1 MTSNWQGGGWA
12 NPFDPSPP
20 PRHPGRPPQASPSE
34 QPPEHTNTLATL
46 SVVFAFVL
54 APVGAVLGHLALRDI
69 RRRGERGRNRA
80 VVGLT
85 LSYTVTVVAVVG
97 LVVWASTGSTPRR
110 PTASPSTATTAA
122 AAQPSSSAPVGPS
135 VTDDGL
141 PTLVLTAEEVA
152 DALKAPG
159 MFVNKTWTQPHG
171 PLPGDSF
178 DPPEC
183 TAAVFNG
190 LTDAYN
196 GSGYHAIYG
205 LDVGQHTNGFP
216 LGVSEFVATFQNG
229 DAAKKFAAGAV
240 DQMRRCAGK
249 QLNYAHPGTTGIYS
263 VGNPVESGGVTTVRS
278 TLDSVL
284 QNGSTTDVK
293 KLNTSAMRAVA
304 AKANVVVDVT
314 VIGRNLGDDATTL
327 VSRILGRIP
336 S

>member
-1 MTSNWQGGGWA
+1 MTSDWQGGGWA
-12 NPFDPSPP
+12 NPFDPNPP
-20 PRHPGRPPQASPSE
+20 PEHPGRPS
-34 QPPEHTNTLATL
+34 QPPLSEHTNTLATL

-85 LSYTVTVVAVVG
+85 LSYTVTLVAIVG
-97 LVVWASTGSTPRR
+97 LVIWASIGSTPRASTASSSR
-110 PTASPSTATTAA
+110 PTAATASAA
-122 AAQPSSSAPVGPS
+122 KPSSSAPPEPS
-135 VTDDGL
+135 VSDAGL
-141 PTLVLTAEEVA
+141 QTLVLTAEEVA

-159 MFVNKTWTQPHG
+159 MFVNKTWTQPHE

-190 LTDAYN
+190 LTDAYRD
-196 GSGYHAIYG
+196 SGYHAIYG
-205 LDVGQHTNGFP
+205 LDLGQHTSSFP
-216 LGVSEFVATFQNG
+216 IGASEFVATFQNA
-229 DAAKKFAAGAV
+229 DAARNFAARAV
-240 DQMRRCAGK
+240 DHMRTCAGK
-249 QLNYAHPGTTGIYS
+249 QLKYAHPGTTGIYN
-263 VGNPVESGGVTTVRS
+263 VGNPVEAGGVTTVRS

-284 QNGSTTDVK
+284 QNGHTTDVK

-314 VIGRNLGDDATTL
+314 VIGRDLGDDATTI
-327 VSRILGRIP
+327 VSRILGRVP

>member
-1 MTSNWQGGGWA
+1 MTSNWQGGWS
-12 NPFDPSPP
+12 NPFDPSLPP
-20 PRHPGRPPQASPSE
+20 EYPGRPPQ
-34 QPPEHTNTLATL
+34 PPPAEHTNTLATL

-80 VVGLT
+80 VIGLT
-85 LSYTVTVVAVVG
+85 LSYTVTVVVVAG
-97 LVVWASTGSTPRR
+97 LVVWASTGSTPGRS
-110 PTASPSTATTAA
+110 TASTPTTAPA
-122 AAQPSSSAPVGPS
+122 VKPSSSAPPEPS

-141 PTLVLTAEEVA
+141 ATLVLTAEDVA

-171 PLPGDSF
+171 PLPGDTF

-196 GSGYHAIYG
+196 GSGYRAIYG
-205 LDVGQHTNGFP
+205 LDLGQHTNSFP
-216 LGVSEFVATFQNG
+216 IGASEFVATFQNA
-229 DAAKKFAAGAV
+229 DAAKKFAANAV
-240 DQMRRCAGK
+240 DQMRSCAGK
-249 QLNYAHPGTTGIYS
+249 QLNYAHPGTTGIYN
-263 VGNPVESGGVTTVRS
+263 VGNPVDSGGVTTVRS

-304 AKANVVVDVT
+304 TKANVVVDVT

>member
-1 MTSNWQGGGWA
+1 MTSDWQGGGWA

-20 PRHPGRPPQASPSE
+20 PEHLGRPPQ
-34 QPPEHTNTLATL
+34 PPPAEHANTLATL

-97 LVVWASTGSTPRR
+97 LVIWASIGSTPRGS
-110 PTASPSTATTAA
+110 TASSARSATTAA
-122 AAQPSSSAPVGPS
+122 AAQPSSSAPPEPS
-135 VTDDGL
+135 VADAGL
-141 PTLVLTAEEVA
+141 ATLVLTAEEVA

-159 MFVNKTWTQPHG
+159 MFVNKTWTEPHG

-190 LTDAYN
+190 LTDAYRD
-196 GSGYHAIYG
+196 SGYHAIYG
-205 LDVGQHTNGFP
+205 LDLGQHTNGFP

-240 DQMRRCAGK
+240 DQMHSCAGK
-249 QLNYAHPGTTGIYS
+249 QLNYAHPGTTGLYT
-263 VGNPVESGGVTTVRS
+263 VENPVESGDVTTVRS

-284 QNGSTTDVK
+284 QNGHSTDVK
-293 KLNTSAMRAVA
+293 RLNASAMRAVA

-314 VIGRNLGDDATTL
+314 VIGRNLGDDATTI

>member
-1 MTSNWQGGGWA
+1 MTSNPQGGWA
-12 NPFDPSPP
+12 NPFDPSAPPGYPGPAPQPP
-20 PRHPGRPPQASPSE
+20 PA
-34 QPPEHTNTLATL
+34 EHTNTLATL

-69 RRRGERGRNRA
+69 RRRGERGHNRA

-97 LVVWASTGSTPRR
+97 LVVWATS
-110 PTASPSTATTAA
+110 ASKAVAPHPSASSTATAA
-122 AAQPSSSAPVGPS
+122 KPSSSAPPEPS
-135 VTDDGL
+135 VTDAGL
-141 PTLVLTAEEVA
+141 PSLVLTAEDMA

-196 GSGYHAIYG
+196 GSGYRAIYG
-205 LDVGQHTNGFP
+205 LDLGQHTNGFP
-216 LGVSEFVATFQNG
+216 LGVSQFVATFQNA
-229 DAAKKFAAGAV
+229 DAAKTFAADAV
-240 DQMRRCAGK
+240 DRMRSCAGK
-249 QLNYAHPGTTGIYS
+249 PLNYVHPGTTGVYT
-263 VGNPVESGGVTTVRS
+263 VGNPMESAGVTTVRS
-278 TLDSVL
+278 TLDKAI
-284 QNGSTTDVK
+284 QGGQSTDMTK
-293 KLNTSAMRAVA
+293 MNTSAMRAVA

-314 VIGRNLGDDATTL
+314 LIGRNLGDDEPGTV

>member
-1 MTSNWQGGGWA
+1 MTVNPQGGGWA
-12 NPFDPSPP
+12 NPFDPGPP
-20 PRHPGRPPQASPSE
+20 PGHPGPAP
-34 QPPEHTNTLATL
+34 QPPPAEPANTLATL
-46 SVVFAFVL
+46 SVVFAIVL

-97 LVVWASTGSTPRR
+97 LLVWAVGASKGGTPHAATPPSSTK
-110 PTASPSTATTAA
+110 AA
-122 AAQPSSSAPVGPS
+122 VAKPSSSAPPEPS

-141 PTLVLTAEEVA
+141 ATLVLTAEEVT

-196 GSGYHAIYG
+196 GSGYRAIYG
-205 LDVGQHTNGFP
+205 LDLGQHTNGFP
-216 LGVSEFVATFQNG
+216 LGISEFVATFQNG
-229 DAAKKFAAGAV
+229 DAAKKFAAGAAE
-240 DQMRRCAGK
+240 QMRGCAGK
-249 QLNYAHPGTTGIYS
+249 QLNYAHPGTTGIYN
-263 VGNPVESGGVTTVRS
+263 VGNPVEAGGVTTVRS

-284 QNGSTTDVK
+284 QNGHSTDVK

-314 VIGRNLGDDATTL
+314 VIGRNLGDDATT
-327 VSRILGRIP
+327 VVTRILGRIP
-336 S
+336 G

>member
-1 MTSNWQGGGWA
+1 MTSNWQGAGWA
-12 NPFDPSPP
+12 NPFDPGAPPESPGWPPQPP
-20 PRHPGRPPQASPSE
+20 PA
-34 QPPEHTNTLATL
+34 EHTSTLATL

-69 RRRGERGRNRA
+69 RRSGGRGRNRA

-85 LSYTVTVVAVVG
+85 LSYTVTVVAVVA
-97 LVVWASTGSTPRR
+97 LVIWATGASRGATPH
-110 PTASPSTATTAA
+110 PSTAASAKPTSAA
-122 AAQPSSSAPVGPS
+122 AAAPSSSAPPEPS
-135 VTDDGL
+135 VTDAGL
-141 PTLVLTAEEVA
+141 ATLVLTAEEVA

-171 PLPGDSF
+171 PLPGDTF

-190 LTDAYN
+190 LTDAYRD
-196 GSGYHAIYG
+196 SGYHAIYG
-205 LDVGQHTNGFP
+205 LDLGQHTSSFP
-216 LGVSEFVATFQNG
+216 IGASEFVATFQNA
-229 DAAKKFAAGAV
+229 DAARNFAAGAV
-240 DQMRRCAGK
+240 DHMRSCAGK
-249 QLNYAHPGTTGIYS
+249 TLTYAHAGTSGGYT
-263 VGNPVESGGVTTVRS
+263 VGNPVQSGGVTTVRS
-278 TLDSVL
+278 TLDTVL
-284 QNGSTTDVK
+284 ENGHPTDVK
-293 KLNTSAMRAVA
+293 RLNTSAMRAVA

>member
-1 MTSNWQGGGWA
+1 MTSDWQGGGWA

-20 PRHPGRPPQASPSE
+20 PEHPGRPPQ
-34 QPPEHTNTLATL
+34 PPPAEHANTLATL

-85 LSYTVTVVAVVG
+85 LSYTVTVFAVVG
-97 LVVWASTGSTPRR
+97 LVIWASIGSTPRAS
-110 PTASPSTATTAA
+110 TASSARTATTAA
-122 AAQPSSSAPVGPS
+122 AAQPSSSAPPEPS
-135 VTDDGL
+135 VADAGL
-141 PTLVLTAEEVA
+141 ATLVLSAEEVA

-205 LDVGQHTNGFP
+205 LDLGQHTNGFP
-216 LGVSEFVATFQNG
+216 LGVSEFVATFQNS

-240 DQMRRCAGK
+240 DQMHSCAGK
-249 QLNYAHPGTTGIYS
+249 QLNYAHPGTTGIYN
-263 VGNPVESGGVTTVRS
+263 VGDPVESGGVTTVRS

-284 QNGSTTDVK
+284 QNGHTTDVK
-293 KLNTSAMRAVA
+293 RLNASAMRAVA

-314 VIGRNLGDDATTL
+314 AIGRNLGDDATTI

>member
-1 MTSNWQGGGWA
+1 MTSDWQGGGWA

-20 PRHPGRPPQASPSE
+20 PEHPGRPPQPPPPS
-34 QPPEHTNTLATL
+34 EHTNTLATL

-97 LVVWASTGSTPRR
+97 LVIWATGASKGATHSAST
-110 PTASPSTATTAA
+110 ASSTATTAA
-122 AAQPSSSAPVGPS
+122 AAKPSSSAPPEPS
-135 VTDDGL
+135 VTDAGL
-141 PTLVLTAEEVA
+141 QTLVLTPEEVA

-190 LTDAYN
+190 LTDAYRD
-196 GSGYHAIYG
+196 SGYHAIYG
-205 LDVGQHTNGFP
+205 LDLGQHASSFP

-240 DQMRRCAGK
+240 DLMRGCAGK
-249 QLNYAHPGTTGIYS
+249 QLNYAHPGTTGVYT
-263 VGNPVESGGVTTVRS
+263 VGNPVESGDVTMVRS

-284 QNGSTTDVK
+284 QNGHSTDVK
-293 KLNTSAMRAVA
+293 RLNASAMRAVA

-314 VIGRNLGDDATTL
+314 VIGRNLGDDATTI

>member
-1 MTSNWQGGGWA
+1 MTSNPQGGWA

-20 PRHPGRPPQASPSE
+20 PQYSGPPPQHPHRPPTL
-34 QPPEHTNTLATL
+34 EHTSTLATL

-97 LVVWASTGSTPRR
+97 LVVWATSASKAVPSHA
-110 PTASPSTATTAA
+110 PTASSATAA
-122 AAQPSSSAPVGPS
+122 KPSSSAPPEPS
-135 VTDDGL
+135 VTDAGL
-141 PTLVLTAEEVA
+141 PSLVLTAEELS

-171 PLPGDSF
+171 PMPGDSF

-196 GSGYHAIYG
+196 GSGYRAIYG
-205 LDVGQHTNGFP
+205 LDLGQHTNGFP
-216 LGVSEFVATFQNG
+216 LGASEFVATFPNAE
-229 DAAKKFAAGAV
+229 AAKSFAASAV
-240 DQMRRCAGK
+240 DRMRGCAGK
-249 QLNYAHPGTTGIYS
+249 PLNYLHPGTTGVYT
-263 VGNPVESGGVTTVRS
+263 VGSPVESAGVTTVRS
-278 TLDSVL
+278 TLDRAV
-284 QNGSTTDVK
+284 QGGQSTDMTK
-293 KLNTSAMRAVA
+293 MNTSAMRAVA

-314 VIGRNLGDDATTL
+314 LIGRNLGDGDASTV
-327 VSRILGRIP
+327 VSRILGRI
-336 S
+336 SS

>member
-1 MTSNWQGGGWA
+1 MTSDWQGGGWA

-20 PRHPGRPPQASPSE
+20 PEHPGRPPQ
-34 QPPEHTNTLATL
+34 PPPAEHANTLATL

-97 LVVWASTGSTPRR
+97 LVIWASIGSTPRGS
-110 PTASPSTATTAA
+110 TASSARSATTAA
-122 AAQPSSSAPVGPS
+122 AAQPSSSAPPEPS
-135 VTDDGL
+135 VADAGL
-141 PTLVLTAEEVA
+141 ATLVLTAEEVA

-159 MFVNKTWTQPHG
+159 MFVNKTWTEPHG

-190 LTDAYN
+190 LTDAYRD
-196 GSGYHAIYG
+196 SGYHAIYG
-205 LDVGQHTNGFP
+205 LDLGQHTNGFP

-240 DQMRRCAGK
+240 DQMHSCAGK
-249 QLNYAHPGTTGIYS
+249 QLNYAHPGTTGLYT
-263 VGNPVESGGVTTVRS
+263 VENPVESGDVTTVRS

-284 QNGSTTDVK
+284 QNGHSTDVK
-293 KLNTSAMRAVA
+293 RLNASAMRAVA

-314 VIGRNLGDDATTL
+314 VIGRNLGDDATTI